1 MSISAAERDELREL
15 ARDALGNRG
24 ADLLMA
30 GLDAVDLQGLE
41 ERLTLRI
48 ELVRAELRNEM
59 TELRAEVHR
68 EIAELRAEFT
78 ALEGKFAQL
87 EGKFAQLEGRF
98 AQLEGRFAEMEG
110 RVAQMEGR
118 VLGEVGLLRGDIAA
132 QVRVFYFAIV
142 TTLIGLAGLAYT
154 AFQAGQG

>member
-98 AQLEGRFAEMEG
+98 AEMEG

-142 TTLIGLAGLAYT
+142 TTLIGLVGLAYT

>member
-24 ADLLMA
+24 AALLMA

-98 AQLEGRFAEMEG
+98 AEMEG

>member
-48 ELVRAELRNEM
+48 ELVRAELRSEM
-59 TELRAEVHR
+59 AELRAEVHR

-78 ALEGKFAQL
+78 ALEGRFAEL
-87 EGKFAQLEGRF
+87 EGKFAQL
-98 AQLEGRFAEMEG
+98 EG

-118 VLGEVGLLRGDIAA
+118 VLGEVGLLRGEIAA
-132 QVRVFYFAIV
+132 QVRVFYFAII
-142 TTLIGLAGLAYT
+142 TTLIGIAGLAYT

>member
-98 AQLEGRFAEMEG
+98 AEMEG

>member
-98 AQLEGRFAEMEG
+98 AEMEG
-110 RVAQMEGR
+110 RMAQMEGR

>member
-98 AQLEGRFAEMEG
+98 AEMEDQ
-110 RVAQMEGR
+110 VAQMKER
-118 VLGEVGLLRGDIAA
+118 VLGKVDLLHGNIAA
-132 QVRVFYFAIV
+132 QVHVFYFAIV